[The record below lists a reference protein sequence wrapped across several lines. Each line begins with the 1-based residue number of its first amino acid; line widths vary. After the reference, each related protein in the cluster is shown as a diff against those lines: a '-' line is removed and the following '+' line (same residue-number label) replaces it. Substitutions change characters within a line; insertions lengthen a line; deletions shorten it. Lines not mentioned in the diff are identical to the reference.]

1 MANGALVSCLPPP
14 TGTSITTRRRILSVW
29 FVPSGDRYDY
39 EQVEPETHA
48 AFKAARSK
56 GRFFNEFV
64 RDRYSFHLVAQG
76 PQH

>member
-1 MANGALVSCLPPP
+1 MGQRGARHAFHRHPEHLLRPGDV
-14 TGTSITTRRRILSVW
+14 LSVW